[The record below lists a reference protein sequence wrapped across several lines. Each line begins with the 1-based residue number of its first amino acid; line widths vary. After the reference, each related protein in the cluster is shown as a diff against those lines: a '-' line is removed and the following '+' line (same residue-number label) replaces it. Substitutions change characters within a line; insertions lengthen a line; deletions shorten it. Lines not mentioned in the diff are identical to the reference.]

1 MADDPDPTVRSDDDL
16 SHFSVEH
23 RVRRLKTADLPSK
36 APTIRRRVLRDV
48 VLLGCVVVAF
58 LVVRPFADVKNPDYP
73 EARALADQITSVY
86 RSFLTDETSVAAAA
100 ASEGLV
106 LFEQPV
112 DGIRTLIATHQRP
125 TTAGTCYA
133 LRFGGGLATVAMQF
147 APTEGCIPTGPAV
160 TARTGLWGD
169 VLPSERL
176 TTAWFIPMIVVLC
189 GCALVLTT
197 DIVLATQFR

>member
-1 MADDPDPTVRSDDDL
+1 MPEDRDPTVSSNDDL

-23 RVRRLKTADLPSK
+23 RVHRLKTADLPSK
-36 APTIRRRVLRDV
+36 APAMRRRVIRDL

-58 LVVRPFADVKNPDYP
+58 FAIRAFADVENPDYP
-73 EARALADQITSVY
+73 EAQVLADQMTSVY
-86 RSFLTDETSVAAAA
+86 RSFLNDENTVTAAA
-100 ASEGLV
+100 ASEGLI
-106 LFEQPV
+106 LFDQPV
-112 DGIRTLIATHQRP
+112 DGIRTMIVTHERP
-125 TTAGTCYA
+125 TRAGTCYG
-133 LRFGGGLATVAMQF
+133 LRFGGGLATVAMEF
-147 APTEGCIPTGPAV
+147 APSGGCIPTGRAV

-189 GCALVLTT
+189 GCALALTT